1 MWEDANRKQPPQP
14 GAAAGGRAKKDRRRR
29 AADLVL
35 WVQILLCL
43 AALGAAVAAKHLQWP
58 VYRPLRTAFYRA
70 LEAPGLPLLDSE
82 RRLARFTQQ
91 TAAELQQAAR
101 QVLAQLQGASTAET
115 ARTAHRTAQPQ
126 KAAPSG
132 SSLESY
138 LPPFA
143 LHFPLPG
150 SHAGETSGYGWRID
164 PVGGEDEEF
173 HTGADLPAAE
183 GTPVYAAA
191 GGVVRA
197 AGAHNSYGNYL
208 RILHQNG
215 DETLYAHL
223 QYLYVRPGQRVGAG
237 QVIGASGQTGNVTGP
252 HLHFELLHGGVRYD
266 PTQALQQAAV

>member
-14 GAAAGGRAKKDRRRR
+14 GAAAGGRVKKDRRRR

-70 LEAPGLPLLDSE
+70 LEAPDLPLLDSE
-82 RRLARFTQQ
+82 R
-91 TAAELQQAAR
+91 QAAQ
-101 QVLAQLQGASTAET
+101 QVLAQLQGASAAET

-266 PTQALQQAAV
+266 PSQALQQAAV